1 MATRA
6 ARSDGTERDRARA
19 MARKIYAVLV
29 TERGEDRDR
38 VELADLELAAGD
50 APAARKLY
58 DEVLSKDATSAEALR
73 GAARA
78 AAEGGDT
85 NGALGYWRQIVDSS
99 EPGGTA
105 WYEARIAQVTLLA
118 GDGRKADACAL
129 LRSSRGRSTTAGG
142 DSLAA
147 RLRGMESEVCQ

>member
-1 MATRA
+1 
-6 ARSDGTERDRARA
+6 
-19 MARKIYAVLV
+19 MARKIYTVLV
-29 TERGEDRDR
+29 TERGDDRDR

-58 DEVLSKDATSAEALR
+58 DEVLGKDATSAEALR

-78 AAEGGDT
+78 AAQGGDT
-85 NGALGYWRQIVDSS
+85 NGALGYWRQIIESS

-118 GDGRKADACAL
+118 SDGRKTDACNL
-129 LRSSRGRSTTAGG
+129 LHSSRGRSTTAGG
-142 DSLAA
+142 DSLAN
-147 RLRGMESEVCQ
+147 RLRELEPQICQ